1 MIVTR
6 WRLACLAGSLGL
18 ATAASLSPAGAA
30 EAEKK
35 ATYLEVP
42 VVGRIGAQVRADA
55 IDKALLAAKEK
66 GATHVVFSVD
76 SQGGS
81 SLAAREVRE
90 VLAKHD
96 SGLTYVA
103 VIRDAVDVSL
113 LFAFWCDNIFV
124 RPGASL
130 GGVRLQIDPKR
141 IGEGIPPSVIL
152 SNVALNAGVTAK
164 KHGHSPDLVE
174 AMIDPTETLAAWKDA
189 QGKIQY
195 AKAAP
200 EGVAKESLI
209 LSDGPDT
216 TLRITAEQAVALGFA
231 KIYDG
236 PVDKLGTALGLAGWT
251 SVGDA
256 GTKAMEAPPPPPP
269 TPAVEKPK
277 HPKWMT
283 DRNIEQRKATKES
296 VETYLKLANQFDP
309 KKGLYSTVK
318 EGGWWY
324 SSGYD
329 TGRMTPEAKREWT
342 TRADTTIH
350 YLAKARLGVIEMMN
364 LDKTAKKLDL
374 EPTFPDGKLNEIRI
388 DLEAKINLV
397 QMNRLKK
404 YVGDKKVE

>member
-1 MIVTR
+1 VP
-6 WRLACLAGSLGL
+6 GL
-18 ATAASLSPAGAA
+18 APASAGAA
-30 EAEKK
+30 ETK

-42 VVGRIGAQVRADA
+42 IVGRIGAQIRADA
-55 IDKALLAAKEK
+55 LDAALQAAKAK
-66 GATHVVFSVD
+66 GVTHVVFTVD
-76 SQGGS
+76 SQGGT

-90 VLAKHD
+90 VLARHD
-96 SGLTYVA
+96 AGLTYVA

-141 IGEGIPPSVIL
+141 FGEGIPPSVIL

-174 AMIDPTETLAAWKDA
+174 AMIDPTETLVAWRDA

-195 AKAAP
+195 AKSAP

-209 LSDGPDT
+209 LNDGPDT
-216 TLRITAEQAVALGFA
+216 TLRITAEQAADLGFA
-231 KIYDG
+231 KLYDG
-236 PVDKLGTALGLAGWT
+236 PVDKLGAALGFASWT
-251 SVGDA
+251 SGGDA
-256 GTKAMEAPPPPPP
+256 GTVAMAAPPPPPP
-269 TPAVEKPK
+269 APTVEKSK
-277 HPKWMT
+277 NPKWMT
-283 DRNIEQRKATKES
+283 DRNIEQRKATKEA
-296 VETYLKLANQFDP
+296 VETYLKLANQYDP

-324 SSGYD
+324 QEAYD
-329 TGRMTPEAKREWT
+329 TGRMTPESKREWT
-342 TRADTTIH
+342 NRADTTVA
-350 YLAKARLGVIEMMN
+350 YLAKARQGVIEMID
-364 LDKTAKKLDL
+364 LDRTAKKLDL

-388 DLEAKINLV
+388 DLETKINLV